1 MERIFI
7 VNEREHIKKT
17 YEDLLKDLNKSE
29 FNFSPII
36 RAADIYDLYLQVIV
50 SILLEKEV
58 SFDFISNGIESN
70 QATTKIKNP
79 YQFATIDECL
89 TVISEST
96 KWKLKL
102 STSGT
107 TGLPKKVTHSFTSLT
122 RSIKVGHKRAN
133 DIWGLAYNPQ
143 HMAGLQVFF
152 QAFLNKNTIVNV
164 FGLDRN
170 HIFSCIKQYNIT
182 HLSATPTFYKM
193 LLPAKESFNK
203 VLQVTYGGER
213 FSESLQNNMTTLF
226 PNAKFTN
233 VYASTEAGALFAALG
248 NHFTISEKMKSF
260 VRIDENE
267 LMIHRSILASAD
279 DLELENDWYATGD
292 MVNLINDNP
301 ITFNFLSRKNEMIN
315 VGGSKVNPN
324 EVEEIIMS
332 MTGIVDVKVFGKE
345 NSLMGNII
353 CADIVTESVTE
364 KEIKSFVK
372 DHLPGYMV
380 PRIIKFVAEISQTS
394 TGKKSRI

>member
-152 QAFLNKNTIVNV
+152 QAFLNKNTIVNL

>member
-1 MERIFI
+1 MEHIFI

-17 YEDLLKDLNKSE
+17 YEDLLQDLNKSE

-36 RAADIYDLYLQVIV
+36 RASDIYDLYLQVIV

-58 SFDFISNGIESN
+58 SFDFISNGKESN
-70 QATTKIKNP
+70 QTTTKIENP

-89 TVISEST
+89 AVIENST

-122 RSIKVGHKRAN
+122 RSIKVDYKRAN

-152 QAFLNKNTIVNV
+152 QALLNKNTIVNV

-170 HIFSCIKQYNIT
+170 QIYSCIKQYNIT

-193 LLPAKESFNK
+193 LLPANESFNK

-213 FSESLQNNMTTLF
+213 FSESLQKNMTTLF

-233 VYASTEAGALFAALG
+233 VYASTEAGALFAAIG
-248 NHFTISEKMKSF
+248 NHFTISEKMKPF
-260 VRIDENE
+260 VKINDNE

-292 MVNLINDNP
+292 MVKLINHNP

-332 MTGIVDVKVFGKE
+332 MTGIIDVKVYGKE

-353 CADIVTESVTE
+353 CAEIVTESVTE

-380 PRIIKFVAEISQTS
+380 PRIIKFVAEISQTT